1 MINTQQIFKLCDNFT
16 IDIDRNDN
24 NLMQPKFEFLINPII
39 IIETLVHTFRFKLI
53 YKDLNKKTFQI
64 QCIDSFKI
72 LLLNN
77 EGKLF
82 FDDYFNI
89 NSSNI
94 NNSIFYGVYDN
105 IAICFFLSTDTN
117 LILCFNEK
125 LYLKS
130 IDDEFTEKDQTI
142 FLYEEYKYNLKIIIN
157 EPKYINID
165 HQQYIHKIEN
175 VKGVFEFISKNYN
188 NLPEKIFIQL
198 NQFPIPF
205 DFFYEKN
212 IDTFL
217 DRSFDLNARCIYRR
231 AYKYESILD
240 LNQFCQ
246 NTEIDYFDT
255 SASQSADQLL
265 PKNDEIIIIWTKLIN
280 SEIPSPIYFN
290 SAGIYM
296 VSKEL
301 IQNKPISYYNKIL
314 TLLERKSDQKI
325 FNLFQFSIY
334 TIFFISS

>member
-1 MINTQQIFKLCDNFT
+1 M
-16 IDIDRNDN
+16 
-24 NLMQPKFEFLINPII
+24 
-39 IIETLVHTFRFKLI
+39 I
-53 YKDLNKKTFQI
+53 YKDLHKRTFQI
-64 QCIDSFKI
+64 QCLDSFKI

-89 NSSNI
+89 NSSNV
-94 NNSIFYGVYDN
+94 NNSIFCGVYDN
-105 IAICFFLSTDTN
+105 IAICFFLLTDTN
-117 LILCFNEK
+117 LILCFNQK

-130 IDDEFTEKDQTI
+130 IDGEFTDKDQTI
-142 FLYEEYKYNLKIIIN
+142 FLYEEYQNNLKIIIN
-157 EPKYINID
+157 EPKLINID
-165 HQQYIHKIEN
+165 HQQYMQKIEN
-175 VKGVFEFISKNYN
+175 VKGVFEYISKNYN

-212 IDTFL
+212 IVTFL
-217 DRSFDLNARCIYRR
+217 DRSYDLNARCIYRR
-231 AYKYESILD
+231 IYKYDSILD
-240 LNQFCQ
+240 LDPFCQ
-246 NTEIDYFDT
+246 NTETDYFDT
-255 SASQSADQLL
+255 GSSQSTDQLL

-301 IQNKPISYYNKIL
+301 ILKKPVSYYNKIL

-334 TIFFISS
+334 TIFFI

>member
-1 MINTQQIFKLCDNFT
+1 MLVVVNGE
-16 IDIDRNDN
+16 N
-24 NLMQPKFEFLINPII
+24 NP
-39 IIETLVHTFRFKLI
+39 H
-53 YKDLNKKTFQI
+53 
-64 QCIDSFKI
+64 
-72 LLLNN
+72 
-77 EGKLF
+77 LF

-89 NSSNI
+89 NSTNI
-94 NNSIFYGVYDN
+94 NNSIFNGVYDN
-105 IAICFFLSTDTN
+105 IAICFFLFNDTN
-117 LILCFNEK
+117 LILCFNQK

-130 IDDEFTEKDQTI
+130 INDEFTDKDQTI
-142 FLYEEYKYNLKIIIN
+142 FLYEEYMYNLKIIIN
-157 EPKYINID
+157 EPKFINID
-165 HQQYIHKIEN
+165 QQQYIHKISN

-188 NLPEKIFIQL
+188 NLPEKLFIQL

-212 IDTFL
+212 VDTFL

-231 AYKYESILD
+231 VYKYDSILD
-240 LNQFCQ
+240 LDQFCQ
-246 NTEIDYFDT
+246 NTETDYFDT
-255 SASQSADQLL
+255 NTSQNAEQLL

-296 VSKEL
+296 VNKEL
-301 IQNKPISYYNKIL
+301 ITNKPVSYYNKIL

-325 FNLFQFSIY
+325 FNLFQFSLY

>member
-1 MINTQQIFKLCDNFT
+1 MINTQQIFKLCDNF
-16 IDIDRNDN
+16 IINIDRNEN
-24 NLMQPKFEFLINPII
+24 NLMQPKSEFLINPII
-39 IIETLVHTFRFKLI
+39 IIETPAHTFRFKLI
-53 YKDLNKKTFQI
+53 YKDLNKRNFQI
-64 QCIDSFKI
+64 QCLDSFKI
-72 LLLNN
+72 LILNN
-77 EGKLF
+77 DGKLF

-94 NNSIFYGVYDN
+94 NNSIFNGVYDS

-130 IDDEFTEKDQTI
+130 IQDEFTETDQTI
-142 FLYEEYKYNLKIIIN
+142 FLYEEYSYNVKIICN
-157 EPKYINID
+157 ETKFINID
-165 HQQYIHKIEN
+165 HQQYIHKIAN
-175 VKGVFEFISKNYN
+175 VKGVFEFITKNYS

-212 IDTFL
+212 LDTFL
-217 DRSFDLNARCIYRR
+217 DRSFDLNAKCICRR
-231 AYKYESILD
+231 IYKYDSILD
-240 LNQFCQ
+240 LEQFCQ
-246 NTEIDYFDT
+246 NSQNDYFDNNAT
-255 SASQSADQLL
+255 QSTEQLL

-290 SAGIYM
+290 SAGVYM

-301 IQNKPISYYNKIL
+301 ILNKPLSYYNKIL

-325 FNLFQFSIY
+325 FNLFQFSLY

>member
-1 MINTQQIFKLCDNFT
+1 
-16 IDIDRNDN
+16 
-24 NLMQPKFEFLINPII
+24 MQPKFEFLINPII
-39 IIETLVHTFRFKLI
+39 IIETIVHTFRFKLI

-64 QCIDSFKI
+64 QCLDSFKI

-130 IDDEFTEKDQTI
+130 IHDEFTEKDQTI

-157 EPKYINID
+157 EPKFINID

-175 VKGVFEFISKNYN
+175 VKGVFEFISKNYS

-198 NQFPIPF
+198 NQFRIPF

-212 IDTFL
+212 VDTFL

-231 AYKYESILD
+231 TYKYESILD
-240 LNQFCQ
+240 LDQFCQ
-246 NTEIDYFDT
+246 NTEKDYFDT
-255 SASQSADQLL
+255 SASQSTDQLL
-265 PKNDEIIIIWTKLIN
+265 PKHDEIIIIWTKLIN

-301 IQNKPISYYNKIL
+301 ILNKPLSYYNKIL